1 MTADGYFIGLMS
13 GTSLDGIDVALVRI
27 ESGHPSLVTA
37 KEHPWPEDLRRR
49 LFDLRQK
56 ASISL
61 LDLGE
66 LDVLCGETFALATKE
81 LLEKSGHAPEEITAI
96 GSHGQTIYHHPHP
109 PLPFSTQLGDPNIIA
124 QRTGITTVADFRR
137 RDLAAGGEGAP
148 LVPLFHQQMFQDPK
162 RNRAILN
169 IGGIANLTLL
179 PSEGPASA
187 GFDSGPGNCLM
198 DQWIQHH
205 LGRPF
210 DENGQW
216 ASSGKI
222 VPKLLARL
230 LQDPYFERPPPKS
243 TGTEHFSL
251 GYLQGHLKELEH
263 APAEDVQATLLTL
276 SAKTIAS
283 HLTRWAPETEEVLVC
298 GGGSHNRRLMEELTA
313 NLAPARLGTT
323 REAGIDPDWV
333 EAMAFAWLA
342 ARTLAGEAGNL
353 PSATGA
359 LQPVV
364 LGGVYPA

>member
-169 IGGIANLTLL
+169 IGGIANLTL
-179 PSEGPASA
+179 
-187 GFDSGPGNCLM
+187 
-198 DQWIQHH
+198 
-205 LGRPF
+205 
-210 DENGQW
+210 
-216 ASSGKI
+216 
-222 VPKLLARL
+222 
-230 LQDPYFERPPPKS
+230 
-243 TGTEHFSL
+243 
-251 GYLQGHLKELEH
+251 
-263 APAEDVQATLLTL
+263 
-276 SAKTIAS
+276 
-283 HLTRWAPETEEVLVC
+283 
-298 GGGSHNRRLMEELTA
+298 
-313 NLAPARLGTT
+313 
-323 REAGIDPDWV
+323 
-333 EAMAFAWLA
+333 
-342 ARTLAGEAGNL
+342 
-353 PSATGA
+353 
-359 LQPVV
+359 
-364 LGGVYPA
+364 